1 MRKSK
6 RFYLALLAIL
16 ALNTFFW
23 LATTGFSLPPK
34 LASYFL
40 GPRMVRAE
48 VVLRDANG
56 AWHDYR
62 FDQGVIRGV
71 SRRDLQLKVLEK
83 DGQVVTLQIAPN
95 AQIKLNGRPSTLGAL
110 RRGYKVTVTRDKDAA
125 AHSVLAYSK

>member
-16 ALNTFFW
+16 ALNAFFW

-34 LASYFL
+34 LAAYFL
-40 GPRMVRAE
+40 GPRMIRAE

-56 AWHDYR
+56 VFHDYR
-62 FDQGVIRGV
+62 FDQGTIRAV
-71 SRRDLQLKVLEK
+71 NRRDLQLKVLER
-83 DGQVVTLQIAPN
+83 DGQLVTLQIAPN
-95 AQIKLNGRPSTLGAL
+95 AQVKLNGRLSTLGAL
-110 RRGYKVTVTRDKDAA
+110 RRGYRVSVTRDKDAP